1 MRIIDTI
8 PVLEEDTRRRVLVP
22 PARVILT
29 RGRVEGADALLQPGE
44 LQIRL
49 REDATVRMENRD
61 GGERAAVLL
70 DYGQELHGG
79 VRLLNWQAAGAS
91 YPRVRLCF
99 GESASEALSGLGQKN
114 AGNDH
119 ALRDFTVPLP
129 ALSDQTFGETG
140 FRFLL
145 IELVEEEASIQLKS
159 APAVFV
165 YRDVPYR
172 GSFRCSDTRLNAIYD
187 TAAYTCHLC
196 LQNRLWDGIKRDRLV
211 WIGDTHPEMLAIRAL
226 FGREPLLEQS
236 LDTACGEAALPGWM
250 NGMPAYSMWWLL
262 ILRDWYQYTGDKAF
276 PAKHREYIRALTA
289 QILRQVEPDGR
300 LALDDY
306 FLDWS
311 THGMPEARAG
321 VQALAALSMDAAAV
335 LCRLLEDEDTARRAQ
350 RGAAALRA

>member
-1 MRIIDTI
+1 M
-8 PVLEEDTRRRVLVP
+8 
-22 PARVILT
+22 
-29 RGRVEGADALLQPGE
+29 EGADALLQPGE

-70 DYGQELHGG
+70 DYGRELHGG

-226 FGREPLLEQS
+226 FGWEPLLEQS
-236 LDTACGEAALPGWM
+236 LDTACGEAALP
-250 NGMPAYSMWWLL
+250 
-262 ILRDWYQYTGDKAF
+262 
-276 PAKHREYIRALTA
+276 
-289 QILRQVEPDGR
+289 
-300 LALDDY
+300 
-306 FLDWS
+306 
-311 THGMPEARAG
+311 AG
-321 VQALAALSMDAAAV
+321 
-335 LCRLLEDEDTARRAQ
+335 
-350 RGAAALRA
+350 

>member
-8 PVLEEDTRRRVLVP
+8 PVLEEDARRRVLVP
-22 PARVILT
+22 PARVVLT
-29 RGRVEGADALLQPGE
+29 RGHVEGADALLQPGE

-49 REDATVRMENRD
+49 REDATVLMENR
-61 GGERAAVLL
+61 GAGERAVVLL
-70 DYGQELHGG
+70 DYGRELHGG
-79 VRLLNWQAAGAS
+79 VRLLNWQAAGAA

-99 GESASEALSGLGQKN
+99 GESVSEALSALGTKN

-145 IELVEEEASIQLKS
+145 IELVEEEASIRLKS

-172 GSFRCSDTRLNAIYD
+172 GSFRCSDARLNAIYD

-211 WIGDTHPEMLAIRAL
+211 WIGDTHPEMLAIRTL

-236 LDTACGEAALPGWM
+236 LDTACGEAPLPGWM

-262 ILRDWYQYTGDKAF
+262 ILRDWYQYTGDKAY
-276 PAKHREYIRALTA
+276 PAKHREYIRDLTA
-289 QILRQVEPDGR
+289 QILRQV
-300 LALDDY
+300 ALD
-306 FLDWS
+306 
-311 THGMPEARAG
+311 AG
-321 VQALAALSMDAAAV
+321 RVFP
-335 LCRLLEDEDTARRAQ
+335 
-350 RGAAALRA
+350 